1 MGVSTLIG
9 TADGTSHAAVM
20 YCNTTGWPVGPV
32 FEAADAEDQI
42 DAFQKWL
49 GENPLGE
56 VSASIGRELVQRF
69 RDGRDPRDWSDADLA
84 VLVSYWRG
92 IYVEDGWLADSFSCA
107 CGHHHLGPD
116 GEYAREDLDG
126 CVTCSC
132 TEWRPGNRAAEVEA
146 KKEAA
151 ADAHV

>member
-9 TADGTSHAAVM
+9 TADGSNHAAVM

-32 FEAADAEDQI
+32 FEAPDAEDQI
-42 DAFQKWL
+42 DAFVKWL
-49 GENPLGE
+49 EANPGGQDALAPNYG
-56 VSASIGRELVQRF
+56 
-69 RDGRDPRDWSDADLA
+69 DGTDPRHYGDAEVAL
-84 VLVSYWRG
+84 LVSQWRG
-92 IYVEDGWLADSFSCA
+92 VYVGEDGWLADSFECK

-116 GEYAREDLDG
+116 GEYAREDVDG

-132 TEWRPGNRAAEVEA
+132 TEWKPGNRAAEVEA

-151 ADAHV
+151 NA